1 MREGTIVSPFII
13 QIFYCY
19 YYYYIIIYRELD
31 PIMVTK
37 MNKTDIPALMEFV
50 V

>member
-13 QIFYCY
+13 QISYC

-37 MNKTDIPALMEFV
+37 MNKIDIPALMEFV